1 MSKILV
7 VSADTAV
14 SEQVRDT
21 LSGGDR
27 EVARVHSA
35 AEGVA
40 AVAAGKAD
48 LVILDRRGES
58 EEADQLLAE
67 CDSADIPILLLGSP
81 ADLAAAGGD
90 SSGDG
95 ILDCLPLPLEAAVV
109 SARVEIFER
118 VKRRIDRLRS
128 QAVIDEL
135 TNSYNR
141 RYLDEQM
148 AVRLGEARRYEIPF
162 SFILFDLDHF
172 KGVNDTYG
180 HQFGDTVLRQT
191 AELVRGQI
199 RKEDVLTRYGGEEFA
214 IISPHTDR
222 SGATIL
228 AERVRNAMADKVFE
242 KDGTRVRVTISLG
255 VASYPLDE
263 VETAEALIACADKRL
278 YEAKGAGR
286 NRTVSE

>member
-1 MSKILV
+1 MSNILV

-14 SEQVRDT
+14 SEKVRDA
-21 LSGGDR
+21 LSRGDR
-27 EVARVHSA
+27 ELARVHSA

-58 EEADQLLAE
+58 GEAGRLLAE
-67 CDSADIPILLLGSP
+67 CDTADVPILLLGSP
-81 ADLAAAGGD
+81 ADLAAVAD
-90 SSGDG
+90 PCGDG
-95 ILDCLPLPLEAAVV
+95 VLDCLPLPVEADVV

-222 SGATIL
+222 NGATIL

-242 KDGTRVRVTISLG
+242 KDGTRVPVTISLG

-263 VETAEALIACADKRL
+263 IETAEALIACADKRL

-286 NRTVSE
+286 NRTVSD